1 MPAPAMGESPLI
13 LSWRPINQSC
23 RLVLDEVEPGA
34 KMTCLAIMRL
44 ANTYSGVIGLDLEL
58 FCIRSTWGSNEFVR
72 MAWHE
77 GWYLCVNKS
86 SIWCQPGGNQAAQIA
101 HQVRDHTVGFPARH
115 QSWRWLAS
123 LTNDSLDHNL
133 SSSVIKP
140 SIKQIPPPR
149 HYFHHHMKWPH
160 GMPRGK
166 LHETWILIV
175 ADERCEVAIT

>member
-72 MAWHE
+72 MA
-77 GWYLCVNKS
+77 
-86 SIWCQPGGNQAAQIA
+86 
-101 HQVRDHTVGFPARH
+101 
-115 QSWRWLAS
+115 
-123 LTNDSLDHNL
+123 
-133 SSSVIKP
+133 
-140 SIKQIPPPR
+140 
-149 HYFHHHMKWPH
+149 
-160 GMPRGK
+160 
-166 LHETWILIV
+166 
-175 ADERCEVAIT
+175 